1 MSKVVALKCPNCGAV
16 LNRDQLTCQYCG
28 AESILLS
35 DGLTLKFK
43 GEITCPKCGSIN
55 EKSSWFCTSCHT
67 ILTKDIEMVKEM
79 QRKSRFEEDRIKQ
92 SLPPETRDRIDP
104 DEFIYFNFE
113 LRNGAYTITDKRLI
127 KNRNGVYQEAKL
139 SEITSVGQPQ
149 VKRGLGVF
157 VSNITLYFVV
167 NTSDGTIVL
176 GDFNRLDAKS
186 CGTFYAWVL
195 RAVQNH
201 NLQKKDARAVLLN
214 LKLL

>member
-1 MSKVVALKCPNCGAV
+1 MSKEVALKCPNCGAA

-35 DGLTLKFK
+35 DGSTLKFK
-43 GEITCPKCGSIN
+43 GEIACPKCGSIN
-55 EKSSWFCTSCHT
+55 EKSSWFCTNCHI
-67 ILTKDIEMVKEM
+67 ILTKDIEMVKEK
-79 QRKSRFEEDRIKQ
+79 QRKSRFEEDKIKQ
-92 SLPPETRDRIDP
+92 SLPPQTRDRIDP

-149 VKRGLGVF
+149 VKKGLGVF

-167 NTSDGTIVL
+167 NTSEGTIVL

-186 CGTFYAWVL
+186 CGTFYAWVI
-195 RAVQNH
+195 RAIQNH
-201 NLQKKDARAVLLN
+201 NLQKKDPRAVLLN
-214 LKLL
+214 LKLS